1 MHYRPRQQSM
11 QQLTVAVAVA
21 GQEDEEQKKK
31 GRQAMDWPQ
40 RQSHDKLASSGW
52 ASGSQRSSSRHR

>member
-1 MHYRPRQQSM
+1 M

-21 GQEDEEQKKK
+21 GQEDEEEKKK

-40 RQSHDKLASSGW
+40 RQSHAKLASSGPL
-52 ASGSQRSSSRHR
+52 APSEAAAGTGRLGLC

>member
-1 MHYRPRQQSM
+1 M